1 MLHLLFWLLGLA
13 AIYSY
18 FLYPL
23 VLKLAGI
30 FSEVKAPLS
39 SSLQNS
45 DSQPTMS
52 LIVTAYN
59 EERRIREKIE
69 NTLAIQFDSAR
80 LELIVASD
88 CSEDA
93 TDAIVSEYADR
104 GVRLVRAIERLG
116 KENAQLAAIKIAK
129 GSVLV
134 FSDVATQI
142 PVDALQKLEQY
153 FADPSIGAVSSED
166 RFISKDGSVAGE
178 GAYVKYEMWL
188 RKQESQLA
196 GLVGLSGSFFA
207 ARKEICQE
215 WDIHSPSDFNT
226 ALNAAKAG
234 LRAVSAPD
242 VLGFYQDL
250 ADSSKEYQRKIRTVI
265 RGMTGLS
272 RHKEVLNFSRF
283 GLFSLQVISHK
294 LMRWLAPWFFIGFF
308 IVSTMIASHSWFY
321 SLVFLGQLAFYGAAL
336 LAQFLPNLREIGAI
350 KLIYFF
356 VQVNVALLDAAIKF
370 LAGQRMTTWKP
381 SAR

>member
-23 VLKLAGI
+23 VLKLIGL
-30 FSEVKAPLS
+30 FSGVNKLAPD
-39 SSLQNS
+39 LQNS
-45 DSQPTMS
+45 NSPLTMS

-69 NTLAIQFDSAR
+69 NTLAIQFDAGR

-104 GVRLVRAIERLG
+104 GVRLVRASGRLG
-116 KENAQLAAIKIAK
+116 KENAQLAAIQVAK
-129 GSVLV
+129 GDVLV

-142 PVDALQKLEQY
+142 PADALQKLEHY
-153 FADPSIGAVSSED
+153 FIDPSIGAVSSED

-226 ALNAAKAG
+226 ALNSAKAG

-242 VLGFYQDL
+242 VLGYYQDL
-250 ADSSKEYQRKIRTVI
+250 ADPSKEYQRKIRTVI

-272 RHKEVLNFSRF
+272 RHKEVLNFGRF
-283 GLFSLQVISHK
+283 GIFSLQVISHK

-308 IVSTMIASHSWFY
+308 IVSTMIANHSWFY
-321 SLVFLGQLAFYGAAL
+321 ALIFAGQLAFYGAAL
-336 LAQFLPNLREIGAI
+336 LAQFLPNLRAIGAI